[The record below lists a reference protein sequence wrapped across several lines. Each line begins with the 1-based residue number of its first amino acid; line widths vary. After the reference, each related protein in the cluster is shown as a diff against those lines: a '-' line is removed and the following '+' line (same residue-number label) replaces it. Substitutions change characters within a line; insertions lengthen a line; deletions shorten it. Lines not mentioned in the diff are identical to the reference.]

1 MTAVAAFLLV
11 AVLGA
16 GFGDAPGAK
25 LLGKKPKTALTKAF
39 VGAPTMTAPMKHRL
53 RPMIPTPLNLPRLK
67 MQGAE
72 PSNAD
77 LRGMFMDRLTQL
89 GMAAKP
95 PPWMKKW
102 TVTETDEGRT
112 RILDTRISQT
122 FPPAQVPDIDT
133 VQLLQNQYSIDTLAL
148 TEFKRKY
155 QNSFDG
161 SIRESFLDRVSVRE
175 KASVFHDMHR
185 LVEAIGRQRGNNNSK
200 LGIEMVALVIDP
212 NYFGDCPFLRAA
224 DLEGVGQVRSTKAL
238 GVFSRTSLLD
248 DLSCSLRL
256 KVWDEGSSLG
266 KTFDE
271 CGSQLP
277 EQLNVFAVEGLAE
290 TPGEN
295 VWKNPAK
302 ALLSKIEQYAHM
314 EQRIVVLS
322 KQARISSDG
331 TDLTEYYVG
340 LGFEK
345 VLMDHGGIELVY
357 TGRCPYSL
365 QAELGNI
372 MIGMELSESPR
383 RGNTAD

>member
-1 MTAVAAFLLV
+1 
-11 AVLGA
+11 
-16 GFGDAPGAK
+16 
-25 LLGKKPKTALTKAF
+25 
-39 VGAPTMTAPMKHRL
+39 
-53 RPMIPTPLNLPRLK
+53 MIPTPLNLPRLK
-67 MQGAE
+67 MQVAE

-133 VQLLQNQYSIDTLAL
+133 VQLLQNQYSIDTLV
-148 TEFKRKY
+148 EHV
-155 QNSFDG
+155 G
-161 SIRESFLDRVSVRE
+161 ESLFLDEVSVRE
-175 KASVFHDMHR
+175 KASVFHDMHH
-185 LVEAIGRQRGNNNSK
+185 LVEAIGRQRGNDNSK
-200 LGIEMVALVIDP
+200 LGIEMVALIIDP

-248 DLSCSLRL
+248 DLSCTLRL

-271 CGSQLP
+271 CGGQLP

-302 ALLSKIEQYAHM
+302 ALLSKIEQYAHT
-314 EQRIVVLS
+314 EQRIAVLS

-331 TDLTEYYVG
+331 TDLTEYYER

-345 VLMDHGGIELVY
+345 VEMENGSHELIY
-357 TGRCPYSL
+357 TGISPWVGK
-365 QAELGNI
+365 Q
-372 MIGMELSESPR
+372 MSESEPILVNFNIWTHIWT
-383 RGNTAD
+383 GV